1 MEILVFIL
9 VLAMLP
15 MGLYLDYRYNFQ
27 FVDWMNGAC
36 SNPFVKAN
44 KQSSKLNDKDAT
56 IAELKERIAV
66 LEKVVTEPAYEL
78 NKKLNQ
84 L

>member
-1 MEILVFIL
+1 
-9 VLAMLP
+9 
-15 MGLYLDYRYNFQ
+15 
-27 FVDWMNGAC
+27 MNGAC